1 MATNMAEPVAPKKV
15 NRHMRFLATGEIQ
28 LDREGRE
35 IFARLEKKSKRIYK
49 IRNGELRPWRVLL
62 RCLKDAQD
70 AGAPV
75 DELDATMRE
84 LSAAITK
91 ILTRRR
97 GAGSAA

>member
-1 MATNMAEPVAPKKV
+1 MAEPVERKKG
-15 NRHMRFLATGEIQ
+15 NRMRFLATGEVQ

-35 IFARLEKKSKRIYK
+35 IFARLENKTKRIYK

-75 DELDATMRE
+75 DELDAAMRE
-84 LSAAITK
+84 LTDAIK
-91 ILTRRR
+91 EILTRRR
-97 GAGSAA
+97 GAGTAA